1 MKVSDMHT
9 DYGKGIKRA
18 ANLMARSMDSYAAGF
33 GLTGR
38 QLSIIDFLS
47 TEGSHSQHD
56 IEEEFDIRRSTATAA
71 LQRMEES
78 GLVTTRRADHDGR
91 QKVVTMT
98 AKARGLGKAASDY
111 IKAQDQAM
119 EDRFSSKELDTFN
132 QVLSYFIGLNSESD
146 ESQEVEGGHD

>member
-9 DYGKGIKRA
+9 DYGKSIKRA
-18 ANLMARSMDSYAAGF
+18 ANLMARSMDSYAARF

-71 LQRMEES
+71 LQRMEEG
-78 GLVTTRRADHDGR
+78 GLVTIRRADHDAR
-91 QKVVTMT
+91 QKVITMT
-98 AKARGLGKAASDY
+98 AKARELGKAASDY
-111 IKAQDQAM
+111 IQAQDQAM
-119 EDRFSSKELDTFN
+119 EDRFSPKELDTFDR
-132 QVLSYFIGLNSESD
+132 VLSYFIELNSGSD
-146 ESQEVEGGHD
+146 ESQEVEDGHD